1 MKMVLIAICLASI
14 STTAFAECRS
24 VLLYGQHKT
33 FCDSSD
39 AQPSNT
45 NKNPNSIEY
54 TEIPQSAK
62 TPINKQNIESNK
74 LASLE
79 KKVARA
85 HLEQS
90 PFKPTHTQL
99 DQVRQLLEYA
109 KSQGCTWGGKF
120 DQPELICP
128 TGN

>member
-1 MKMVLIAICLASI
+1 MKMVFIAICLASI

-24 VLLYGQHKT
+24 VLVYGQHKT
-33 FCDSSD
+33 FCDSQD

-54 TEIPQSAK
+54 TEIPHSAN
-62 TPINKQNIESNK
+62 TQITKQRIEPNN

-79 KKVARA
+79 KSVAQA
-85 HLEQS
+85 HIEQS

-99 DQVRQLLEYA
+99 DQVRQLLEFA
-109 KSQGCTWGGKF
+109 KSQGCTWSGKY

-128 TGN
+128 TEN